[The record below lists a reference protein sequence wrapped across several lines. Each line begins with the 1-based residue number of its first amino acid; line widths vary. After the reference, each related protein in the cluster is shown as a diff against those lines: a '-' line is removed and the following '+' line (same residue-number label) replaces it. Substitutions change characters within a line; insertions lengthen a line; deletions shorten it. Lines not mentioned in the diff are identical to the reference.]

1 MKVTTTIH
9 NAAQAYIDAGL
20 CALPA
25 SRADKFPTVGLW
37 NPYQKRMPTEA
48 ELSAWFANNPDAIC
62 IVCGKISG
70 NAEMM
75 DFDFG
80 GELFDPWCDRVRAA
94 APGLLDKLVIESTQS
109 DGWHVNYR
117 YISAVC
123 GSKVL
128 AQRKQ
133 VVTDDQITLNA
144 KGKEVVILKGKEYP
158 VHVDRDGS
166 KFVLIT
172 LIETRGEG
180 GLFLCAPTP
189 GYELAQGELTDLP
202 VISQADRDI
211 LWQCARD
218 LNEMPDK
225 SEISADRPPNGDS
238 PSHSSHSGRM
248 SDDSGHRP
256 GDDYNRRGDVQ
267 SLLAANG
274 WTHLHADDT
283 NEHWRRPG
291 KEKGQ
296 SATLRIED
304 RTFYVFSSNAY
315 PFEMGASYS
324 PFAVYTLLEHDGD
337 FSAATRALSQQGY
350 GESPQADTD
359 VDISG
364 IVGTDTNNGNNE
376 PAVPAVID
384 PGPFP
389 EDLFDVPG
397 FVGGVIAHTLSIAHR
412 HQPVLALAGAIM
424 LQAVLAGRKVRD
436 DRGNRTNLYAV
447 GVALSS
453 AGKDK
458 PREVNDQILELAD
471 VDLLGNEEVTSDAAI
486 LTAIEARPAI
496 LFQFDEF
503 GRFLRTMGDPRKSP
517 NLYSAVTTFMRLYS
531 TANRT
536 YRGKGYADAKRNKS
550 IVQPCACV
558 YGTSTPRAMYDS
570 LSKEGIEDGFVGRL
584 IFFETM
590 TRPPRVRRKDTAPP
604 ENLIETARWWDAYSP
619 SGGNIEKVYPKP
631 RLIEATDEANEIF
644 DALAYLSDS
653 EMQRDESYAPIWGRA
668 EEKACRLA
676 LIYACSENKE
686 EPLIDVGA
694 ARWACKLSEYTTRRT
709 VFTASQWIS
718 EGLFDARQ
726 KKVLRDIRLAGS
738 VSRSELCH
746 RTQYL
751 TPKDRN
757 EVIDNLV
764 QTGLVRTV
772 DVRTKG
778 RTRTEYQ
785 AV

>member
-1 MKVTTTIH
+1 MAIPD
-9 NAAQAYIDAGL
+9 AARAYIAAGL

-25 SRADKFPTVGLW
+25 SKTAKRPTVGLW
-37 NPYQKRMPTEA
+37 NPYQERMPTEA
-48 ELSAWFANNPDAIC
+48 ELSAWFANGPDAVC
-62 IVCGKISG
+62 IVCGQVSG
-70 NAEMM
+70 KTEMM
-75 DFDFG
+75 DFDYG
-80 GELFDPWCDRVRAA
+80 GELFDPWCDRVNAV
-94 APGLLDKLVIESTQS
+94 APGLLDKLAIENTQS
-109 DGWHVNYR
+109 DGWHVAYQHNSE
-117 YISAVC
+117 IC

-133 VVTDDQITLNA
+133 TVTDDQITLNA
-144 KGKEVVILKGKEYP
+144 KGKDVVILKGKEYL
-158 VHVDRDGS
+158 VHVDRGGS
-166 KFVLIT
+166 KFIIIT

-180 GLFLCAPTP
+180 GLFLCDPTP
-189 GYELAQGELTDLP
+189 GYELVQGDLTQLP
-202 VISQADRDI
+202 VISETERAI
-211 LWQCARD
+211 LWQCAQD
-218 LNEMPDK
+218 LDEMPRK
-225 SEISADRPPNGDS
+225 QALSADCDRQTS
-238 PSHSSHSGRM
+238 PIDCSQG
-248 SDDSGHRP
+248 GRP
-256 GDDYNRRGDVQ
+256 GDDFNHRGDVRA
-267 SLLAANG
+267 LLTDHG
-274 WTHLHADDT
+274 WTYLRRDET
-283 NEHWRRPG
+283 NEFWRRPG
-291 KEKGQ
+291 KDDGQ

-315 PFEMGASYS
+315 PFEMNASYS
-324 PFAVYTLLEHDGD
+324 PFAVYALLEHDGD
-337 FSAATRALSQQGY
+337 FVAATRTLSEQDY
-350 GESPQADTD
+350 GQSPEEATD

-364 IVGTDTNNGNNE
+364 IVGTDNDSDDGE
-376 PAVPAVID
+376 PPAPTVID

-397 FVGGVIAHTLSIAHR
+397 FVGGVIDHTLSIAHR

-458 PREVNDQILELAD
+458 PREVNDRILELAD

-486 LTAIEARPAI
+486 LTAVEARPAI

-550 IVQPCACV
+550 IVQPCACI

-570 LSKEGIEDGFVGRL
+570 LTKEGIEDGFVGRL

-590 TRPPRVRRKDTAPP
+590 TRPPRIRRKDTAPP
-604 ENLIETARWWDAYSP
+604 EDLIEAAKWWNACVP
-619 SGGNIEKVYPKP
+619 NGGNIEGVYPKP
-631 RLIEATDEANEIF
+631 RLIEATDEANEVF
-644 DALAYLSDS
+644 DALADLSDG
-653 EMQRDESYAPIWGRA
+653 EMQRDETYAPIWGRA

-686 EPLIDVGA
+686 GPLIGIDA
-694 ARWACKLSEYTTRRT
+694 ARWACRLSEYTTRRT

-726 KKVLRDIRLAGS
+726 KKVLRIIRQAGS
-738 VSRSELCH
+738 ISHSELSQ

-757 EVIDNLV
+757 EVIINLTE
-764 QTGLVRTV
+764 TGQIRAE

-778 RTRTEYQ
+778 RTRKEYQ